1 MRAAGKWL
9 RRAAHPGALS
19 PASAGR
25 AILLAALVSCQACT
39 AVDAAGDGDIAPG
52 DAPAQFT
59 AAGAVEGERR
69 GVAWV
74 TQDTSSRGHLFIIHV
89 ADSRVESEQAWGL
102 RLMAMSQTGDPPPPG
117 EYAIVSETDSSLGY
131 AGGFTA
137 RFTDIVENRGSRY
150 AHMALEYDMPEEWKG
165 HGLEGRLVIEQV
177 DSRELTGRFELELM
191 EGASIN
197 EAPRREEKV
206 LRVRDGRFTAVMP
219 GS

>member
-89 ADSRVESEQAWGL
+89 ANSRVESEQAWGL

-117 EYAIVSETDSSLGY
+117 EYAIVSETDPSLGY

-206 LRVRDGRFTAVMP
+206 LRVGDGRFTAVMP